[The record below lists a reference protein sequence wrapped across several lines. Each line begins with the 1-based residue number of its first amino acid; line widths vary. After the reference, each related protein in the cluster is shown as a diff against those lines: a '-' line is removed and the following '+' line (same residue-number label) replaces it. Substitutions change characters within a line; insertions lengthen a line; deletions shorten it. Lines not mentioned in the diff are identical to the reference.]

1 MVEQDGGRLPDWLT
15 VFRDAPE
22 VSGASVLAGAA
33 TRTRPALF
41 AALTDALALP
51 AYLGSTWDALADV
64 LSDRLDAG
72 PLTLLVHDAGQL
84 LADEPAG
91 QYALLLAVLGDL
103 AATAPHPLRVVL
115 ANVSSGGPLPGP
127 EPHGG

>member
-1 MVEQDGGRLPDWLT
+1 MVDPSGGEPPEWLT
-15 VFRDAPE
+15 VCRTGMPE
-22 VSGASVLAGAA
+22 VPSASVLAGAT

-41 AALTDALALP
+41 AALAAALSLP
-51 AYLGSTWDALADV
+51 AHLGSTWDALADV
-64 LSDRLDAG
+64 LRDRLDAG
-72 PLTLLVHDAGQL
+72 PLTLIVDDAGQL

-115 ANVSSGGPLPGP
+115 HDASPS
-127 EPHGG
+127 